1 MKERN
6 ILSSSKGYLERGIGS
21 YEAVKL
27 EQVRKYFLS
36 TLRFARFYLED
47 GATVFTVN
55 QKVAELRKV
64 KKSHR
69 GAAEYEVDHSK
80 KKYNR
85 YRGEE

>member
-6 ILSSSKGYLERGIGS
+6 VLSSSKGYVERIIGS
-21 YEAVKL
+21 YEAVEL

-36 TLRFARFYLED
+36 TLRFARYYLEE

-55 QKVAELRKV
+55 KKVAEMRKV

-69 GAAEYEVDHSK
+69 GAVEYDVDHSK